1 LWGSPYE
8 AHKTFLQVFRN
19 ANNDPNHKR
28 YKIINDFISK
38 YEKGL
43 VSAQK

>member
-43 VSAQK
+43 VSPQK